1 MFTQACLGCSALNSV
16 VLSCGASYSK
26 QVYAWRGCEFA
37 AMEVESLQGVSC
49 AQALQVCLFRS
60 ISACLELP
68 KLAQFVYVLVR
79 FNDVQA
85 QLSVNGDEHRS
96 RHWSSQLVVC
106 CSWLPRCGCVSHKI
120 RDCIYAGLC
129 ACHRSATGCRHNKL
143 VTLSSDC

>member
-16 VLSCGASYSK
+16 VRSCGASYSK

-37 AMEVESLQGVSC
+37 AMEVESLRGMSC

-60 ISACLELP
+60 ISARLELP

-79 FNDVQA
+79 FNDVRA
-85 QLSVNGDEHRS
+85 QLSVNGAEHRS

-120 RDCIYAGLC
+120 CDCIYAGLC
-129 ACHRSATGCRHNKL
+129 AIVWRLAACHNKL
-143 VTLSSDC
+143 VTLSTDC